1 MDYGFDAGFF
11 DNRLELSVT
20 GYNKLTSDR
29 LYDKALPAQTGF
41 SSIKANLGTVQNKGF
56 ELSLTAHPL
65 STTSPVNWDVTG
77 TFSMNRTYRKSFLIM
92 GETKIGYRA
101 DLYGML
107 NRVLMLRPAAW
118 PKARG

>member
-1 MDYGFDAGFF
+1 MVWETTSNVDYGFDAGFF

-65 STTSPVNWDVTG
+65 STTSRELGCYGYFQYEQDV
-77 TFSMNRTYRKSFLIM
+77 Y
-92 GETKIGYRA
+92 E
-101 DLYGML
+101 
-107 NRVLMLRPAAW
+107 
-118 PKARG
+118 KASL